1 MVPTTFN
8 LIRTFTRR
16 ARRGVR
22 HPDAVPEAGL
32 NLARRID
39 GPAAASQLARNLLRH
54 HREDITLVLY
64 LDDRHRFVGHA
75 VVTVGWVQAARLS
88 GRPVLLGA
96 QVCRASGVILVRYR
110 PHGALS
116 ATEAEQA
123 SFRAIATAC
132 GRHGLAVVDHLVV
145 TATGFS
151 SAWLGR
157 S

>member
-16 ARRGVR
+16 SRRGVR

-32 NLARRID
+32 NLPRRID
-39 GPAAASQLARNLLRH
+39 DPASATRVARDLLRSR
-54 HREDITLVLY
+54 REDVTLVLY

-75 VVTVGWVQAARLS
+75 VVAVGWVQVARLAAH
-88 GRPVLLGA
+88 PVLLGA
-96 QVCRASGVILVRYR
+96 QACRASGVILVRYR
-110 PHGALS
+110 PSGPLS

-132 GRHGLAVVDHLVV
+132 ARHGLAVVDHVV
-145 TATGFS
+145 VVG
-151 SAWLGR
+151 
-157 S
+157 